1 MPEYGEP
8 MRIGKITENALKRSV
23 LKQIKTEFK
32 NVKSAAVGSDCAFSE
47 KMEVF
52 SATAP
57 LALDIGGADLGYY
70 GVVNACNGLF
80 SQGIQIDHV
89 TVAVL
94 LPEDTEEPLL
104 KEIVKGA
111 IEGAKASGT
120 VYAGG
125 HTEVTAAVR
134 RPVVTATAVGYAAEG
149 EFLADKKVSAGMDLV
164 VVGHIALEGSAMLA
178 RERKDELSKRYPV
191 PFIEEAENFRNCISI
206 KDAAGAAIEKGA
218 SAIHDCSFG
227 GIFAALWEMAE
238 RAGCGMHVDLKS
250 IPIKQ
255 QTIEVCEFFEVN
267 PYFLASQ
274 GALLCAAY
282 DGEALVRALTECG
295 IDARVIGQLQKGN
308 DRLITNGDE
317 SRFLERPQAD
327 EVLRILG

>member
-47 KMEVF
+47 KEKVF
-52 SATAP
+52 SATSP
-57 LALDIGGADLGYY
+57 LALSLGGADLGYY
-70 GVVNACNGLF
+70 SVVNACNGLF
-80 SQGIQIDHV
+80 SQGIEIDHV
-89 TVAVL
+89 TVAIL
-94 LPEDTEEPLL
+94 LPEDAEEPFL

-111 IEGAKASGT
+111 IEGAKISGT

-125 HTEVTAAVR
+125 HTEVTTAVKR
-134 RPVVTATAVGYAAEG
+134 AVVTATAVGHMAEG
-149 EFLADKKVSAGMDLV
+149 VSLFDKKASAGADLV
-164 VVGHIALEGSAMLA
+164 VTGHIALEGSAMLA
-178 RERKDELSKRYPV
+178 RERKGELSTRYPV
-191 PFIEEAENFRNCISI
+191 PFVEEAENFRSLVSV
-206 KDAAGAAIEKGA
+206 KEASRAAIEAGA
-218 SAIHDCSFG
+218 EAIHDCSFG

-238 RAGCGMHVDLKS
+238 RAGCGMQVDLKS

-267 PYFLASQ
+267 PYFLLSS
-274 GALLCAAY
+274 GALMCAAK
-282 DGEALVRALTECG
+282 DGEAFVQTLAKDG
-295 IDARVIGQLQKGN
+295 IHAGVIGRLQKGN
-308 DRLITNGDE
+308 DRLIINGDE